1 MAVASENAAMDSIV
15 NLGEE
20 SSRESSRE
28 SSPPPQDSSTYFTPL
43 SRPPRRNSLRS
54 SSKIYSVS
62 FQDCCCILHE
72 TTALEA
78 KNRWRDAANFDEGPL
93 NSPVIE
99 IPRSADH
106 FDRPDQSGDD
116 DDEDEELDATDT
128 SRIIAKTKSRRIL
141 SKSLDL
147 KRGPNYNTII
157 GETSVSTSP
166 KCKAP
171 VVFCIHGNKYG
182 VVKCCDSL
190 SDENGHSHQDNAKLT
205 GTINELSDEEASSSP
220 RNRRHTSE
228 QHCHTN
234 TEGPTMDKK
243 ARNKLILA
251 SVLCLFFMT
260 LEIIGGF
267 LANSLAIATDAAHL
281 MTDFAS
287 FMISLFSIYLAS
299 RPATRNMS
307 FGWHRAEV
315 IGATVSVLMI
325 WVVTGIL
332 VYIAIERIVSGEYE
346 IDATIMLITSGVGVL
361 VNIIMGCTLHQHGHG
376 HSHGGSSGGH
386 GHGHSHGDP
395 ENAQAEQEKENINV
409 RAAFIHV
416 LGDFLQSLGVFIAA
430 IIIYFRPDLVIIDP
444 ICTFIFSVLVLFTT
458 IRILKDTMIVLMEG
472 IPRDVSFTVVQDT
485 FLEVEGIVAVHN
497 LRIWGLTTDKTAL
510 AVHLAIA
517 PGFNA
522 QDILKVASTRIRAK
536 YPFFEMTLQVE
547 EFEEDMDDCNQCKAP
562 ET

>member
-1 MAVASENAAMDSIV
+1 MNSE
-15 NLGEE
+15 
-20 SSRESSRE
+20 
-28 SSPPPQDSSTYFTPL
+28 
-43 SRPPRRNSLRS
+43 
-54 SSKIYSVS
+54 K
-62 FQDCCCILHE
+62 
-72 TTALEA
+72 
-78 KNRWRDAANFDEGPL
+78 
-93 NSPVIE
+93 
-99 IPRSADH
+99 
-106 FDRPDQSGDD
+106 
-116 DDEDEELDATDT
+116 
-128 SRIIAKTKSRRIL
+128 
-141 SKSLDL
+141 KSLDL

-157 GETSVSTSP
+157 GETSTSP

-190 SDENGHSHQDNAKLT
+190 NEEAGASNQDNAKLT
-205 GTINELSDEEASSSP
+205 GTLNEVSDEDATSS
-220 RNRRHTSE
+220 RRTRRAPSD

-234 TEGPTMDKK
+234 AEGPTMDKK

-251 SVLCLFFMT
+251 SVLCLFFMI

-281 MTDFAS
+281 LTDFAS

-386 GHGHSHGDP
+386 GHGHSHSDP
-395 ENAQAEQEKENINV
+395 ENAQAQQEKENINV

-536 YPFFEMTLQVE
+536 YPFYEMTLQVE

>member
-1 MAVASENAAMDSIV
+1 VASENAAMDSIV

-267 LANSLAIATDAAHL
+267 LANSLAIAMAIRKMLKPNKKKKTS
-281 MTDFAS
+281 M
-287 FMISLFSIYLAS
+287 
-299 RPATRNMS
+299 
-307 FGWHRAEV
+307 
-315 IGATVSVLMI
+315 SVLPLSMF
-325 WVVTGIL
+325 WVISS
-332 VYIAIERIVSGEYE
+332 R
-346 IDATIMLITSGVGVL
+346 VL
-361 VNIIMGCTLHQHGHG
+361 ECLLPL
-376 HSHGGSSGGH
+376 SS
-386 GHGHSHGDP
+386 SISD
-395 ENAQAEQEKENINV
+395 
-409 RAAFIHV
+409 
-416 LGDFLQSLGVFIAA
+416 
-430 IIIYFRPDLVIIDP
+430 
-444 ICTFIFSVLVLFTT
+444 
-458 IRILKDTMIVLMEG
+458 
-472 IPRDVSFTVVQDT
+472 
-485 FLEVEGIVAVHN
+485 
-497 LRIWGLTTDKTAL
+497 RIWSLSIRSVPSFSPSLSCSPLSEFSK
-510 AVHLAIA
+510 
-517 PGFNA
+517 
-522 QDILKVASTRIRAK
+522 IL
-536 YPFFEMTLQVE
+536 
-547 EFEEDMDDCNQCKAP
+547 
-562 ET
+562 